1 MERDQRAASAREALA
16 ARREH
21 SKGDGNFPR
30 TAPRRPLQA
39 EGPEDRMPED
49 LPKERDPRSAPKGDV
64 TKGQRDRNPDLEMR
78 DEAKPELTGRTPPSG
93 FEEAIAA
100 ADETGAARRAT
111 PRQRRPMARRSTS
124 AKREALRERGPKR
137 RNRRA
142 MPQPTQ
148 APKSS
153 ERTAKRNAI
162 ARKPGV
168 GKRKTGTA
176 RTAKPKT
183 VKGSRAGAGASARR
197 RSAPKRRP
205 G

>member
-1 MERDQRAASAREALA
+1 MERDQRAASPREALA

-30 TAPRRPLQA
+30 TDPREPLQA
-39 EGPEDRMPED
+39 EAPEDRTPRD

-64 TKGQRDRNPDLEMR
+64 SKGQKDRNPLLEIR
-78 DEAKPELTGRTPPSG
+78 DDAEPELKGLAPPSG

-100 ADETGAARRAT
+100 ADETGAARRAK
-111 PRQRRPMARRSTS
+111 PRQKRPMARRSTS
-124 AKREALRERGPKR
+124 AKREALREKGPKR
-137 RNRRA
+137 QRRRA
-142 MPQPTQ
+142 PPQP
-148 APKSS
+148 
-153 ERTAKRNAI
+153 
-162 ARKPGV
+162 
-168 GKRKTGTA
+168 
-176 RTAKPKT
+176 